1 MVRERDG
8 LVRSRLVAELCG
20 APGKESARR
29 VTVVAAPAG
38 CGKTTLLA
46 HHAASF
52 PGPVAWLRLE
62 PGDAAPAALARRLR
76 TALAPLLP
84 DPVLSDPGGDAAA
97 LVDASRGIP
106 PGGLLVVDDLHYL
119 YGTAAET
126 HIERLLSAA
135 PVQAVLASRRMPAIN
150 LHRHELGPVNLVGQD
165 ALRFRTWEV
174 ERLFRDVYAETLLPE
189 DAAVLTRRAGG
200 WAAGLHMFHLSTSG
214 RSQGE
219 RQAAVRALDGRL
231 PQSQAYLARTV
242 LGDLPDGA
250 RDFLVRTCVFT
261 VLTAERCDLL
271 LGTDDARHHLHRLA
285 ALQAFTLSPD
295 HGRTFRY
302 HEALR
307 AHLEI
312 ELAEDLGEQGAREWH
327 GRAAALLEAEGAYAD
342 AAQAYARAADWPAV
356 RRLIPKTGLGEGP
369 GEARSPDA
377 GPVTSPWEAGSRE
390 EGDLWHDELPA
401 WLVAEEP
408 LLLLAQGRHLFSRG
422 RVDQAVDVLRQ
433 AEQRARHPSTLAA
446 CRRHRALA
454 ATWSPRAPVG
464 GTPPHWTA
472 ELRAATRANPGEV
485 SGSRPVAV
493 LAARLLSGDLAAARR
508 LAATADPDALDLDGL
523 ALRLVRGAFAAADG
537 DAGATVELER
547 LADDAERAR
556 LPWLSRMAR
565 VAPALGGSEPDRK
578 EARRIAEECE
588 RDHDPWGA
596 LLAASVWCAADLVWG
611 RPAGEAAD
619 EVVRLARPL
628 GAGVFA
634 AWAGAVH
641 GVLAGAGSEE
651 ARRADAQARSAGVPA
666 ARTLS
671 AVARTVHAFRPEQ
684 AARVPDD
691 PRPPEHGSA
700 RAPGLPE
707 EGDLVVRCF
716 GGFAVEAAGQALDL
730 SGVRPKARTVLRLLA
745 VNAGRPVHRDVLLAA
760 LWPESDPAAATRGLH
775 VALSAL
781 RTSLAAHRLAGVVA
795 RRGEAYLLDAP
806 CDVAEFRRALRG
818 PRTAPALESLLA
830 MYGGD
835 LLPEDGAAEWVVH
848 EREVLRTQAA
858 ECAGELAALRLAAG
872 RPDAAVLAAV
882 RCLEI
887 DEWHDPAW
895 RTLIDA
901 YDRLGDVMAAV
912 RARRRYSAML
922 DDLEVPAR

>member
-1 MVRERDG
+1 MMRELDG
-8 LVRSRLVAELCG
+8 LVRGRLVAELSG
-20 APGKESARR
+20 ASGSGPARR
-29 VTVVAAPAG
+29 VTVVTGPAG

-62 PGDAAPAALARRLR
+62 PGDAALPALARRLGA
-76 TALAPLLP
+76 ALAPLLP
-84 DPVLSDPGGDAAA
+84 DPGEDAGPLVDADAVA
-97 LVDASRGIP
+97 LVDAAREIP
-106 PGGLLVVDDLHYL
+106 AGSLLVVDDLHLL
-119 YGTAAET
+119 YGTAAEA

-135 PVQAVLASRRMPAIN
+135 PVQAVLASRRVPGIN
-150 LHRHELGPVNLVGQD
+150 LHRHELGPVNLIGQD

-174 ERLFRDVYAETLLPE
+174 ERLFRDVYAEPLLPE

-214 RSQGE
+214 RSQVE
-219 RQAAVRALDGRL
+219 RRAAVRALDGRL

-242 LGDLPDGA
+242 LADLPEGA

-271 LGTDDARHHLHRLA
+271 LGTDDARRHLHRLA

-295 HGRTFRY
+295 HGRTYRY

-356 RRLIPKTGLGEGP
+356 RRLIPRTGLGEGP
-369 GEARSPDA
+369 RESEVPGSPETGPREA
-377 GPVTSPWEAGSRE
+377 
-390 EGDLWHDELPA
+390 GDLWHDVLPA

-433 AEQRARHPSTLAA
+433 AEQRARHPSALAA

-454 ATWSPRAPVG
+454 AMWSPRAAVG
-464 GTPPHWTA
+464 GTHPHWTA
-472 ELRAATRANPGEV
+472 ELRAATRANPAEV
-485 SGSRPVAV
+485 TCTRPVAV
-493 LAARLLSGDLAAARR
+493 LAARLLSGDVATARR

-523 ALRLVRGAFAAADG
+523 ALRLVRGALTAVDG
-537 DAGATVELER
+537 DPGAAVALER

-565 VAPALGGSEPDRK
+565 VVPALGGADPDRK

-588 RDHDPWGA
+588 GDRDPWGA
-596 LLAASVWCAADLVWG
+596 LLAASVWCLADLLWG
-611 RPAGEAAD
+611 RPDHEAAD
-619 EVVRLARPL
+619 EVVRLALPL

-634 AWAGAVH
+634 AWARAVRA
-641 GVLAGAGSEE
+641 VLPGAGAEE
-651 ARRADAQARSAGVPA
+651 ARKADAQARAAGVPA
-666 ARTLS
+666 ARTL
-671 AVARTVHAFRPEQ
+671 ATAARMVHASRP
-684 AARVPDD
+684 AHVPEA
-691 PRPPEHGSA
+691 P
-700 RAPGLPE
+700 RAPVRGRAHTDDMPE
-707 EGDLVVRCF
+707 EGDLLVRCF
-716 GGFAVEAAGQALDL
+716 GGFAVEVGGDALDL
-730 SGVRPKARTVLRLLA
+730 SAVRPKARTVLRLLA

-781 RTSLAAHRLAGVVA
+781 RTSLAAHRLARVVA

-818 PRTAPALESLLA
+818 PRTAPALESMLA
-830 MYGGD
+830 TYGGD

-848 EREVLRTQAA
+848 ERDVLRTQAA
-858 ECAGELAALRLAAG
+858 ECASELATLRLAAG

-895 RTLIDA
+895 RTLIAA
-901 YDRLGDVMAAV
+901 YERLGDVMAAA

-922 DDLEVPAR
+922 DDLEVPAL

>member
-8 LVRSRLVAELCG
+8 LVRGRLLAELCG
-20 APGKESARR
+20 APGSESARR

-62 PGDAAPAALARRLR
+62 PGDAAPPALARRLR
-76 TALAPLLP
+76 NALAPLLP
-84 DPVLSDPGGDAAA
+84 DAGGDAAA
-97 LVDASRGIP
+97 AVDASREIP

-119 YGTAAET
+119 YGTPAEGQ
-126 HIERLLSAA
+126 IERLLSAA
-135 PVQAVLASRRMPAIN
+135 PVQAVLASRRMPGIN
-150 LHRHELGPVNLVGQD
+150 LHRHELGPVTLVGQD

-174 ERLFRDVYAETLLPE
+174 ERLFRDVYAEPLLPE

-214 RSQGE
+214 RSAGE
-219 RQAAVRALDGRL
+219 RGAAVRALDGRL

-242 LGDLPDGA
+242 LADLPEGA

-271 LGTDDARHHLHRLA
+271 LGTDDARRHLHRLA

-356 RRLIPKTGLGEGP
+356 RRLIPKTGLGGP
-369 GEARSPDA
+369 PGDAGAPDA
-377 GPVTSPWEAGSRE
+377 SPVAGAWHPGPPE
-390 EGDLWHDELPA
+390 EGDLRHDELPA

-422 RVDQAVDVLRQ
+422 RADQAVDVLRQ

-472 ELRAATRANPGEV
+472 ELRAATRANPGEL

-493 LAARLLSGDLAAARR
+493 LAARLLCGDVAAARR
-508 LAATADPDALDLDGL
+508 LAATADPDGLDLDGL
-523 ALRLVRGAFAAADG
+523 VSRLVRGGFAAADG
-537 DAGATVELER
+537 DPGAAVELER
-547 LADDAERAR
+547 VADDAERAR
-556 LPWLSRMAR
+556 LPWLSRMSR
-565 VAPALGGSEPDRK
+565 VVPALGGTEPDRK

-611 RPAGEAAD
+611 RPAQEAAD

-628 GAGVFA
+628 GADVFA

-651 ARRADAQARSAGVPA
+651 ARRADAQARAAGVPA
-666 ARTLS
+666 ARTLAT
-671 AVARTVHAFRPEQ
+671 AVRTAHAFRRRQ
-684 AARVPDD
+684 AAGAPDD
-691 PRPPEHGSA
+691 LRSPVHPPE
-700 RAPGLPE
+700 RAHADGRPE
-707 EGDLVVRCF
+707 EGEPVVRCF
-716 GGFAVEAAGQALDL
+716 GGFAVQVAGQALDL

-760 LWPESDPAAATRGLH
+760 LWPDSDPAAATRGLH

-781 RTSLAAHRLAGVVA
+781 RTSLSAHRLAGVVA

-806 CDVAEFRRALRG
+806 CDVARFRRALRG
-818 PRTAPALESLLA
+818 PRTAPALESVLE

-858 ECAGELAALRLAAG
+858 ECASELAALRLAAG
-872 RPDAAVLAAV
+872 RPDAAVLAAA

-901 YDRLGDVMAAV
+901 YDRLGDVMSAA
-912 RARRRYSAML
+912 RTRRRYSAML